1 MEGGTC
7 EQWNEIFKWEDFE
20 AECWKYILSPLDCY
34 DKMWDEKY
42 EEETKWKE
50 PELEDLENLQ
60 PNYIAKKWEN

>member
-1 MEGGTC
+1 
-7 EQWNEIFKWEDFE
+7 
-20 AECWKYILSPLDCY
+20 
-34 DKMWDEKY
+34 MWDEKY